1 MKFSIGIPCYNEAAN
16 IEKLLDRLLMFDSS
30 GYALEEVLVIASGCT
45 DGTPDIVSKKMKADP
60 RIRLLVQEHREGK
73 ASAINLFL
81 SSSVSPVL
89 VMLSGD
95 ILPRSGALEEML
107 KAFDD
112 PKTGVAAGQ
121 IIPLNDPGN
130 FIGYYVGLFWRLH
143 HRLALNGFKAGEAV
157 AFRKVIEGIPVDT
170 ATDETWI
177 VMQVLGKGLK
187 SRYVPGAVFYNRG
200 PQNLADFFKVRRRH
214 LIGYHHMKKLR
225 PDWQLPDTMDNL
237 KVLALLK
244 DELSWSPRRLIFLA
258 GAVSLEALAR
268 LLAWVD
274 FHVLNRNP
282 FIWPMASS
290 TKQIEDHS

>member
-1 MKFSIGIPCYNEAAN
+1 MKLSIGIPCYNEAAN
-16 IEKLLDRLLMFDSS
+16 IEKLLDRLLVFDSP
-30 GYALEEVLVIASGCT
+30 GYELEEVLVIASGCI
-45 DGTPDIVSKKMKADP
+45 DGTPGIVRNKMKDDP
-60 RIRLLVQEHREGK
+60 RIRLLVQDAREGK
-73 ASAINLFL
+73 ASAVNLFIL
-81 SSSVSPVL
+81 NSCSPIL

-95 ILPRSGALEEML
+95 ILPRSGALEEMS

-121 IIPLNDPGN
+121 IIPLNDQRD

-177 VMQVLGKGLK
+177 VMQVLDKGFK

-200 PQNLADFFKVRRRH
+200 PENLADFFKVRRRH
-214 LIGYHHMKKLR
+214 LIGYHHMRRLK
-225 PDWQLPDTMDNL
+225 PDWQLPDTMNNF

-244 DELSWSPRRLIFLA
+244 DELSWSPRRFLYLT
-258 GAVSLEALAR
+258 GAVCLEALAR
-268 LLAWVD
+268 LLAWFD
-274 FHVLNRNP
+274 FYILKRNP
-282 FIWPMASS
+282 FIWPMAVS
-290 TKQIEDHS
+290 TKQIGDRP

>member
-1 MKFSIGIPCYNEAAN
+1 MKISVGIPCYNEAAN
-16 IEKLLDRLLMFDSS
+16 ISKLLDRLLLFETP
-30 GYALEEVLVIASGCT
+30 GYELEEVMVIASGCT
-45 DGTPDIVSKKMKADP
+45 DDTPGIVRSRIKKDP
-60 RIRLLVQEHREGK
+60 RIRLLVQDKREGK
-73 ASAINLFL
+73 ASAVNLFISR
-81 SSSVSPVL
+81 SSSSLLVL
-89 VMLSGD
+89 LSGD
-95 ILPRSGALEEML
+95 ILPGSGALEVL
-107 KAFDD
+107 IKAFDE
-112 PKTGVAAGQ
+112 PGIGVAAGQ
-121 IIPLNDPGN
+121 IVPLNDPGN

-143 HRLALNGFKAGEAV
+143 HRLALNSFKAGEAV
-157 AFRKVIEGIPVDT
+157 AFRKVIEGIPVNT

-177 VMQVLGKGLK
+177 VMQVLEKGLI

-244 DELSWSPRRLIFLA
+244 DELSWAPRRLIYLI
-258 GAVSLEALAR
+258 GAVCLEALAR

-290 TKQIEDHS
+290 TKQIED